1 MSHPYRGL
9 PSHQFWNT
17 GVTQAPPGALDP
29 MTSAKFQIE
38 PGDQVATMGS
48 CFAQHISRHLVKR
61 GLSYFIAEQ
70 GDPHETAEANSARNY
85 GVFSARYGNVYTVRQ
100 GIQLIDRA
108 FGEFIPSEQVWETV
122 GGFVDP
128 YRPQIE
134 PKPWG
139 SPEQV
144 VQSREEHLEA
154 VRRIFLESDVLVFTL
169 GLTETFISK
178 GDGSVF
184 PVAPGVS
191 GGSYSDDQYTFI
203 NFGVNE
209 VIADLHIFIAKARK
223 LNPNLRIIL
232 TVSPV
237 PLIATFEPRHV
248 LVSTT
253 ISKATLRV
261 AADEITKLYP
271 FVEYFPSYEIIS
283 GSAIGAPY
291 FEPDLR
297 QVRQVGVDHV
307 MRIFEKHMLQSTKT
321 ATAFIP
327 DTAPAT
333 NQTRN
338 VVCDEET
345 IMNTL
350 NASGLPT
357 SND

>member
-9 PSHQFWNT
+9 PPHQFWNT

-29 MTSAKFQIE
+29 MTSAKFQIH

-61 GLSYFIAEQ
+61 GLSYFVTES
-70 GDPHETAEANSARNY
+70 GDAQSSPEELSARNY

-108 FGEFIPSEQVWETV
+108 FGNFEPSEQVWEASA
-122 GGFVDP
+122 GFVDP
-128 YRPQIE
+128 FRPQIE
-134 PKPWG
+134 PKPWAT
-139 SPEQV
+139 PDEV
-144 VQSREEHLEA
+144 IRSRNEHMVA
-154 VRRIFLESDVLVFTL
+154 VRRIFLESSVLVFTL
-169 GLTETFISK
+169 GLTETFVSK
-178 GDGSVF
+178 QDGSVF

-191 GGSYSDDQYTFI
+191 GGSYSPEHYDFK
-203 NFGVNE
+203 NFRVDE
-209 VIADLHIFIAKARK
+209 VISDLHLFISKARAI
-223 LNPNLRIIL
+223 NPSLRIIL

-261 AADEITKLYP
+261 AAHEITQTYD
-271 FVEYFPSYEIIS
+271 FVEYFPSFEIIS

-291 FEPDLR
+291 FESDLR

-307 MRIFEKHMLQSTKT
+307 MRIFEKHMLQSSNTSKT
-321 ATAFIP
+321 FTP
-327 DTAPAT
+327 DLSSEPS
-333 NQTRN
+333 QSHN

-350 NASGLPT
+350 NASGIPAST
-357 SND
+357 D

>member
-29 MTSAKFQIE
+29 MTSAKFQIQ

-61 GLSYFIAEQ
+61 GLSYFIAEK
-70 GDPHETAEANSARNY
+70 GNPNDSDETNSARNY

-108 FGEFIPSEQVWETV
+108 FGEFSPSEQVWETA
-122 GGFVDP
+122 GGYVDP

-134 PKPWG
+134 PKPWEF
-139 SPEQV
+139 PEQV
-144 VQSREEHLEA
+144 VQSRDEHLEA

-178 GDGSVF
+178 TDGSVF

-191 GGSYSDDQYTFI
+191 GGSYSDNQYAFI
-203 NFGVNE
+203 NFGVSE
-209 VIADLHIFIAKARK
+209 VIADLHLFIAKARK
-223 LNPNLRIIL
+223 LNPTLRIIL

-307 MRIFEKHMLQSTKT
+307 MRIFEKHMLQSTNNSSN
-321 ATAFIP
+321 FVP
-327 DTAPAT
+327 DTAPVVS
-333 NQTRN
+333 QPRN

-350 NASGLPT
+350 NASGLPA
-357 SND
+357 NDH